1 MDVVLFKF
9 GGALCRRVVPT
20 MNVKVRDKSSK
31 KKRRSKF
38 EELALLIY
46 I

>member
-20 MNVKVRDKSSK
+20 MSVKVRD
-31 KKRRSKF
+31 KRRSKF